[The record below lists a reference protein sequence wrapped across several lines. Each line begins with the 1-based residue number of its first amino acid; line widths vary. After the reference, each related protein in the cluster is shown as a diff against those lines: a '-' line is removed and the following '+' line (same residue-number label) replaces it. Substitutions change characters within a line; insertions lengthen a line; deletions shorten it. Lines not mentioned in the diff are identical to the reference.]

1 MKVLDTTLKTFC
13 FLILIISFAAIESL
27 AQISITR
34 NAFEQS
40 LQTEFELTQ
49 HLSTDFENIESLIN
63 QDGSDQQWDFTTLE
77 MEDDSLTGT
86 FSIMENPGD
95 LPGGDDSHFEGATHV
110 GVTPIDTVIP
120 DGEDTISAQ
129 NIYTYHRLDEDEA
142 ITLGT
147 VLVTENEEGEEETSF
162 IYFRPG
168 QVTFEFPVEFENS
181 WDYEYEVENNVAD
194 QPFVANFQTGVDIDG
209 WGELITPDGSVDALR
224 IMKTNTLEGGI
235 ETVSFEY
242 YDDQGRLVAFITG
255 YNEEFDPNGENVE
268 AGINTYSDDPTST
281 DREEQL
287 AKSFSLDQ
295 NYPNPFNPVT
305 QISYDISEPGEVR
318 LEIYSVL
325 GDRITTLVNQ
335 QQGAGSYV
343 VSFNAEQISS
353 GVYMYRLQHNGQVI
367 TRMMTLVK

>member
-1 MKVLDTTLKTFC
+1 M
-13 FLILIISFAAIESL
+13 